1 MDDAAGLTL
10 ADDDTETKAYADV
23 TVEYKLE
30 DGSDVPNTKPAVL
43 PIAVGAKVEWEFPG
57 ELNGYTFV
65 KAENANKPV
74 GTGGLKITCLYK
86 EKEYRPPTALVIA
99 DESGA
104 AADKALKAG
113 KFKAMFISPDNRKTA
128 AVIIAKYVNG
138 TLGELK
144 ISAAKETQ
152 DITETDF
159 ITVTD
164 EDLTRETEIKAYVF
178 ESMENIKAIY
188 DFQHIAK

>member
-1 MDDAAGLTL
+1 
-10 ADDDTETKAYADV
+10 
-23 TVEYKLE
+23 
-30 DGSDVPNTKPAVL
+30 
-43 PIAVGAKVEWEFPG
+43 
-57 ELNGYTFV
+57 
-65 KAENANKPV
+65 
-74 GTGGLKITCLYK
+74 
-86 EKEYRPPTALVIA
+86 
-99 DESGA
+99 
-104 AADKALKAG
+104 
-113 KFKAMFISPDNRKTA
+113 MFISPDNRKTA